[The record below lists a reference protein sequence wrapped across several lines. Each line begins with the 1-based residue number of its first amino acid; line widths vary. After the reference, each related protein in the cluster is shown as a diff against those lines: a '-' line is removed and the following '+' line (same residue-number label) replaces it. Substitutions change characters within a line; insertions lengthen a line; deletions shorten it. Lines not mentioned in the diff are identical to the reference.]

1 MVNKEKINLMG
12 RRRTLVL
19 SFAIFTAFGL
29 MQTGLFAAL
38 DASPTLEGEKP
49 SAEVKKKLKIAG
61 MQHELILYLIEKQ
74 DFDSI
79 ESEWKKVL
87 DLKLGAEYE
96 DPVAKSLVII
106 SYKLLDAKR
115 SALGLKLIDAS
126 LMAMPFSNKSK
137 SDIFACKAAL
147 HRELRDLDSAIKAMR
162 QARDLEGKP

>member
-1 MVNKEKINLMG
+1 
-12 RRRTLVL
+12 
-19 SFAIFTAFGL
+19 
-29 MQTGLFAAL
+29 
-38 DASPTLEGEKP
+38 
-49 SAEVKKKLKIAG
+49 

>member
-1 MVNKEKINLMG
+1 MG

-87 DLKLGAEYE
+87 DLKLGADVPKGRKKTIMTLFWFVERSKPIE
-96 DPVAKSLVII
+96 MMRNAQADENIKINF
-106 SYKLLDAKR
+106 YKIL
-115 SALGLKLIDAS
+115 
-126 LMAMPFSNKSK
+126 
-137 SDIFACKAAL
+137 
-147 HRELRDLDSAIKAMR
+147 
-162 QARDLEGKP
+162 